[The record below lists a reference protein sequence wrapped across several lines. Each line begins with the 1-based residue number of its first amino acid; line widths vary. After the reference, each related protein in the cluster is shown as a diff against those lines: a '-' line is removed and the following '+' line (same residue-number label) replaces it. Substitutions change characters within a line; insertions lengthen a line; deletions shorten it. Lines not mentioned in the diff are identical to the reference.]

1 VPRVLLTSTEIE
13 IQCFGLWWLHHLLI
27 CEDMQ
32 IYSRKVYKEM
42 VVRDDVIGPLCQLL
56 KHYSDKQAHELN
68 EKELLRLELAA
79 SAIYFLTK
87 NSYSKNALIVAGTF
101 TRLLKILVQFK
112 AHQIM
117 GASPSHSPKLKKSQL
132 NISWDNAIEKMNQ
145 RAKNHEQMQQF
156 IEEYYMPSA
165 IRHRI
170 KVKIGDCLQHL
181 TAEYLENIMDLKP
194 ISRDGIAKKGNDQNQ
209 VKSLF
214 TLCEN
219 FIFSNL
225 DEQNAIEVLDFADFH
240 AFDRLKLAATTFI
253 IKTPAA
259 QEELKKDEHK
269 NAREFIDTINSTYLR
284 TSTAYE
290 DDFCQPLE
298 VDPEDEQSDDGY

>member
-1 VPRVLLTSTEIE
+1 
-13 IQCFGLWWLHHLLI
+13 
-27 CEDMQ
+27 
-32 IYSRKVYKEM
+32 M
-42 VVRDDVIGPLCQLL
+42 VVRDAVIGPLCQLL
-56 KHYSDKQAHELN
+56 KHYSDKQASELT

-87 NSYSKNALIVAGTF
+87 NSYSKNALIVAGAF
-101 TRLLKILVQFK
+101 TRLLNILFQFK
-112 AHQIM
+112 AHQIA

-156 IEEYYMPSA
+156 IAEYYTPAA

-209 VKSLF
+209 IKSLF

-219 FIFSNL
+219 FIFSNM
-225 DEQNAIEVLDFADFH
+225 DEQNATEVLDFADFH

-259 QEELKKDEHK
+259 REELNKEENKTAKDY
-269 NAREFIDTINSTYLR
+269 IDLISSTYLR

-290 DDFCQPLE
+290 DDFCQPLQ
-298 VDPEDEQSDDGY
+298 VDADDEHSEDDY